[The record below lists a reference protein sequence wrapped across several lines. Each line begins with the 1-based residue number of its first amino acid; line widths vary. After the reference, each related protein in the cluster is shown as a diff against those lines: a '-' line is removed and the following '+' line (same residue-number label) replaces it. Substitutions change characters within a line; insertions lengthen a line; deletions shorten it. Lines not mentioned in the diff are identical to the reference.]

1 MHYANIKWNSIEN
14 GDGVRVSL
22 FVSGC
27 RICCKGCFNKVAW
40 DFKYGNEFDEEIQNK
55 IIEYSKNDFITGLT
69 VLGGEPFDIQN
80 QPAIATF
87 LTKYKQEV
95 NKSVWCYTGY
105 TYETDILDPNGK
117 AHCEYT
123 QQMLDNI
130 DTLVDGNFIQEQKD
144 ISLKFRGSS
153 NQRIIYLKEDKHE

>member
-55 IIEYSKNDFITGLT
+55 IIEYSKNSFITGLT
-69 VLGGEPFDIQN
+69 VLGGEPFDTQN
-80 QPAIATF
+80 QLTIATF
-87 LTKYKQEV
+87 LTRYKQEV

-117 AHCEYT
+117 VHCEYT

-153 NQRIIYLKEDKHE
+153 NQRIIYLKEGKHE

>member
-55 IIEYSKNDFITGLT
+55 IIEYSKNSFITGLT
-69 VLGGEPFDIQN
+69 VLGGEPFDTQN
-80 QPAIATF
+80 QPTIATF
-87 LTKYKQEV
+87 LTRYKQEV

-153 NQRIIYLKEDKHE
+153 NQRIIYLKEGKHE

>member
-55 IIEYSKNDFITGLT
+55 IIEYSKNSFITGLT
-69 VLGGEPFDIQN
+69 VLGGEPFDTQN
-80 QPAIATF
+80 QPTIATF
-87 LTKYKQEV
+87 LTRYKQEV

-144 ISLKFRGSS
+144 ISLKFKGSS